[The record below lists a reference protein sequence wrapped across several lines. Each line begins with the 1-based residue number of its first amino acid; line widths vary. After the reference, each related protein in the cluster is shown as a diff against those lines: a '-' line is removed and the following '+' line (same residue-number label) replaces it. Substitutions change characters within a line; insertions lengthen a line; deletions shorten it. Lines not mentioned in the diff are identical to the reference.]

1 MRFLHKGEIDIGKI
15 FKYILSNDRGDRRTI
30 VGLLGGMDNI
40 LHVLIFLVG
49 VDFLTGLAK
58 AWKLK
63 EISSEIGF
71 EGLLK
76 KVLIFVVIAVAVEV
90 QKIVGN
96 SIPLREIVIMFYVAN
111 EGISFRKHFGIPS
124 LPDKL
129 KEVFQQIRNDT
140 ENKDRGGTK

>member
-1 MRFLHKGEIDIGKI
+1 
-15 FKYILSNDRGDRRTI
+15 
-30 VGLLGGMDNI
+30 
-40 LHVLIFLVG
+40 
-49 VDFLTGLAK
+49 FLTGLAK

-63 EISSEIGF
+63 EISSERGF

-76 KVLIFVVIAVAVEV
+76 KVLIFVVIAVAVDV

-111 EGISFRKHFGIPS
+111 EGISFLENISVFLP

-129 KEVFQQIRNDT
+129 KVVFQQIRNDT

>member
-1 MRFLHKGEIDIGKI
+1 
-15 FKYILSNDRGDRRTI
+15 
-30 VGLLGGMDNI
+30 
-40 LHVLIFLVG
+40 
-49 VDFLTGLAK
+49 
-58 AWKLK
+58 
-63 EISSEIGF
+63 
-71 EGLLK
+71 

-111 EGISFRKHFGIPS
+111 EGISFLENISVFLP

>member
-1 MRFLHKGEIDIGKI
+1 MEKYLNTLSVMTGVIGGI
-15 FKYILSNDRGDRRTI
+15 I

-63 EISSEIGF
+63 EVSSEFGF

-76 KVLIFVVIAVAVEV
+76 KVLIFVVIAVAVEA

-111 EGISFRKHFGIPS
+111 EGISFLENISVFLP

-129 KEVFQQIRNDT
+129 KEVFQQIRNHT
-140 ENKDRGGTK
+140 ENKDQGGNK

>member
-1 MRFLHKGEIDIGKI
+1 D
-15 FKYILSNDRGDRRTI
+15 
-30 VGLLGGMDNI
+30 
-40 LHVLIFLVG
+40 
-49 VDFLTGLAK
+49 
-58 AWKLK
+58 
-63 EISSEIGF
+63 
-71 EGLLK
+71 
-76 KVLIFVVIAVAVEV
+76 V

-111 EGISFRKHFGIPS
+111 EGISFLENISVFLP

>member
-1 MRFLHKGEIDIGKI
+1 MEKYLNTLSVMTGVIG
-15 FKYILSNDRGDRRTI
+15 GTI

-63 EISSEIGF
+63 EVSSEVGF

-76 KVLIFVVIAVAVEV
+76 KVLIFVVIAVTVEA

-111 EGISFRKHFGIPS
+111 EGISFLENISVFLP

-140 ENKDRGGTK
+140 ENKD

>member
-1 MRFLHKGEIDIGKI
+1 MEKYLNTLSVMTGVIG
-15 FKYILSNDRGDRRTI
+15 GTI

-63 EISSEIGF
+63 EVSSEVGF

-76 KVLIFVVIAVAVEV
+76 KVLIFVVIAVAVEA

-111 EGISFRKHFGIPS
+111 EGISFLENISVFLP

-140 ENKDRGGTK
+140 ENKDQGGNK

>member
-1 MRFLHKGEIDIGKI
+1 MEKYLNTLSVMTGVIG
-15 FKYILSNDRGDRRTI
+15 GTI

-40 LHVLIFLVG
+40 LHVLIFLVS

-63 EISSEIGF
+63 EVSSEVGF

-76 KVLIFVVIAVAVEV
+76 KVLIFVVIAVAVEA

-111 EGISFRKHFGIPS
+111 EGISFLENISVFLP

-140 ENKDRGGTK
+140 ENKDQGGNK

>member
-1 MRFLHKGEIDIGKI
+1 ME
-15 FKYILSNDRGDRRTI
+15 KYLNTLSVMTGVIVGTI

-63 EISSEIGF
+63 EVNSEVGF

-76 KVLIFVVIAVAVEV
+76 KVLIFVVIAVAVEA

-111 EGISFRKHFGIPS
+111 EGISFLENISVFLP

-129 KEVFQQIRNDT
+129 KEVFRQIRNDT
-140 ENKDRGGTK
+140 ENKDQGVNK

>member
-1 MRFLHKGEIDIGKI
+1 
-15 FKYILSNDRGDRRTI
+15 
-30 VGLLGGMDNI
+30 
-40 LHVLIFLVG
+40 G

-76 KVLIFVVIAVAVEV
+76 KVLIFVVIAVAVDV

-111 EGISFRKHFGIPS
+111 EGISFLENISVFLP

>member
-1 MRFLHKGEIDIGKI
+1 MEKYLNTLSVMTGVIGW
-15 FKYILSNDRGDRRTI
+15 TI

-76 KVLIFVVIAVAVEV
+76 KVLIFVVIAVAVEA

-111 EGISFRKHFGIPS
+111 EGISFLENISVFLP

-140 ENKDRGGTK
+140 ENKDQGGNK

>member
-1 MRFLHKGEIDIGKI
+1 MEKYLNTLSVMTGVIG
-15 FKYILSNDRGDRRTI
+15 GTI

-76 KVLIFVVIAVAVEV
+76 KVLIFVVIAVAVEA

-111 EGISFRKHFGIPS
+111 EGISFLENISVFLP

-140 ENKDRGGTK
+140 ENKDQGGNK

>member
-1 MRFLHKGEIDIGKI
+1 MEKYLNTLSVMTGVIG
-15 FKYILSNDRGDRRTI
+15 GTI

-63 EISSEIGF
+63 EVNSEVGF

-76 KVLIFVVIAVAVEV
+76 KVLIFVVIAVAVEA

-111 EGISFRKHFGIPS
+111 EGISFLENISVFLP

-129 KEVFQQIRNDT
+129 KEVFRQIRNDT
-140 ENKDRGGTK
+140 ENKDQGVNK

>member
-1 MRFLHKGEIDIGKI
+1 MTGVIG
-15 FKYILSNDRGDRRTI
+15 GTI
-30 VGLLGGMDNI
+30 VGLLGGTDNI

-111 EGISFRKHFGIPS
+111 EGISFLENISVFLP

-140 ENKDRGGTK
+140 ENKDQGGNK

>member
-1 MRFLHKGEIDIGKI
+1 
-15 FKYILSNDRGDRRTI
+15 
-30 VGLLGGMDNI
+30 
-40 LHVLIFLVG
+40 G

-111 EGISFRKHFGIPS
+111 EGISFLENISVFLP

>member
-1 MRFLHKGEIDIGKI
+1 MPLFDKI
-15 FKYILSNDRGDRRTI
+15 RCVADDR
-30 VGLLGGMDNI
+30 LLFAINPITYNI

-76 KVLIFVVIAVAVEV
+76 KVLIFVVIAVAVDV

-111 EGISFRKHFGIPS
+111 EGISFLENISVFLP

>member
-1 MRFLHKGEIDIGKI
+1 MEKYLNTLSVMTGVIG
-15 FKYILSNDRGDRRTI
+15 GTI

-40 LHVLIFLVG
+40 LHVLIFLVD

-63 EISSEIGF
+63 EVSSEVGF

-76 KVLIFVVIAVAVEV
+76 KVLIFVVIAVTVEA

-111 EGISFRKHFGIPS
+111 EGISFLENISVFLPI
-124 LPDKL
+124 PDKL

-140 ENKDRGGTK
+140 ENKDQGGNK

>member
-1 MRFLHKGEIDIGKI
+1 MEKYLNTFSVMTGVIG
-15 FKYILSNDRGDRRTI
+15 GTI

-111 EGISFRKHFGIPS
+111 EGISFLENISVFLP

>member
-1 MRFLHKGEIDIGKI
+1 MEKYLNTLSVMTGVIG
-15 FKYILSNDRGDRRTI
+15 GTI

-63 EISSEIGF
+63 EVSSEVGF

-76 KVLIFVVIAVAVEV
+76 KVLIFVVIAVAVEA

-111 EGISFRKHFGIPS
+111 EGISFLENISVFLP

-140 ENKDRGGTK
+140 EDKDQGGNK

>member
-1 MRFLHKGEIDIGKI
+1 MEKYLNTLSVMTGVIG
-15 FKYILSNDRGDRRTI
+15 GTI

-71 EGLLK
+71 EGVLK
-76 KVLIFVVIAVAVEV
+76 KVLIFVVIAVAVEA

-111 EGISFRKHFGIPS
+111 EGISFLENISVFLP

-140 ENKDRGGTK
+140 ENKDQGGNK

>member
-1 MRFLHKGEIDIGKI
+1 MEKYLNTLSVMTGVIG
-15 FKYILSNDRGDRRTI
+15 GTI

-63 EISSEIGF
+63 EVSSEVGF

-76 KVLIFVVIAVAVEV
+76 KVLIFVVIAVTVEA

-111 EGISFRKHFGIPS
+111 EGISFLENISVFLP

-140 ENKDRGGTK
+140 ENKDQGVNK

>member
-1 MRFLHKGEIDIGKI
+1 MW
-15 FKYILSNDRGDRRTI
+15 T
-30 VGLLGGMDNI
+30 
-40 LHVLIFLVG
+40 
-49 VDFLTGLAK
+49 LTGLAK

-76 KVLIFVVIAVAVEV
+76 KVLIFVVIAVAVDV

-111 EGISFRKHFGIPS
+111 EGLVFRKHFGIPS

>member
-1 MRFLHKGEIDIGKI
+1 
-15 FKYILSNDRGDRRTI
+15 
-30 VGLLGGMDNI
+30 
-40 LHVLIFLVG
+40 
-49 VDFLTGLAK
+49 
-58 AWKLK
+58 
-63 EISSEIGF
+63 ISSEIGF

-111 EGISFRKHFGIPS
+111 EGISFLENISVFLP

>member
-1 MRFLHKGEIDIGKI
+1 MEKYLNTLSVMTGVIG
-15 FKYILSNDRGDRRTI
+15 GTI
-30 VGLLGGMDNI
+30 VGLLGGMDNV

-76 KVLIFVVIAVAVEV
+76 KVLIFVVIAVAVEA

-111 EGISFRKHFGIPS
+111 EGISFLENISIFLP

-140 ENKDRGGTK
+140 ENKDQGGNK

>member
-1 MRFLHKGEIDIGKI
+1 MEKYLNTLSVMTGVIG
-15 FKYILSNDRGDRRTI
+15 GTI

-63 EISSEIGF
+63 EVSSEVGF

-76 KVLIFVVIAVAVEV
+76 KVLIFVVIAVTVEA

-111 EGISFRKHFGIPS
+111 EGISFLENISVFLP

-140 ENKDRGGTK
+140 ENKDQGGNK

>member
-1 MRFLHKGEIDIGKI
+1 
-15 FKYILSNDRGDRRTI
+15 
-30 VGLLGGMDNI
+30 
-40 LHVLIFLVG
+40 
-49 VDFLTGLAK
+49 
-58 AWKLK
+58 
-63 EISSEIGF
+63 SSEIGF

-111 EGISFRKHFGIPS
+111 EGISFLENISVFLP

>member
-1 MRFLHKGEIDIGKI
+1 MTGVIG
-15 FKYILSNDRGDRRTI
+15 GTI

-63 EISSEIGF
+63 EVSSEVGF

-76 KVLIFVVIAVAVEV
+76 KVLIFVVIAVTVEA

-111 EGISFRKHFGIPS
+111 EGISFLENISVFLP

-140 ENKDRGGTK
+140 ENKDQGGNK

>member
-1 MRFLHKGEIDIGKI
+1 MEKYLNTFSVMTGVIG
-15 FKYILSNDRGDRRTI
+15 GTI

-76 KVLIFVVIAVAVEV
+76 KVLIFVVIVVAVEV

-111 EGISFRKHFGIPS
+111 EGISFLENISVFLP

>member
-1 MRFLHKGEIDIGKI
+1 
-15 FKYILSNDRGDRRTI
+15 
-30 VGLLGGMDNI
+30 
-40 LHVLIFLVG
+40 
-49 VDFLTGLAK
+49 
-58 AWKLK
+58 
-63 EISSEIGF
+63 
-71 EGLLK
+71 
-76 KVLIFVVIAVAVEV
+76 LIFVVIAVAVEV

-111 EGISFRKHFGIPS
+111 EGISFLENISVFLP

>member
-1 MRFLHKGEIDIGKI
+1 MTGVIG
-15 FKYILSNDRGDRRTI
+15 GTI

-63 EISSEIGF
+63 EVSSEVGF

-76 KVLIFVVIAVAVEV
+76 KVLIFVVIAVAVEA

-111 EGISFRKHFGIPS
+111 EGISFLENISVFLP

-140 ENKDRGGTK
+140 EDKDQGGNK

>member
-1 MRFLHKGEIDIGKI
+1 MTGVIG
-15 FKYILSNDRGDRRTI
+15 GTI

-40 LHVLIFLVG
+40 LHVLIFLVS

-63 EISSEIGF
+63 EVSSEVGF

-76 KVLIFVVIAVAVEV
+76 KVLIFVVIAVAVEA

-111 EGISFRKHFGIPS
+111 EGISFLENISVFLP

-140 ENKDRGGTK
+140 ENKDQGGNK

>member
-1 MRFLHKGEIDIGKI
+1 MEKYLNTLSVMTGVIG
-15 FKYILSNDRGDRRTI
+15 GTI

-63 EISSEIGF
+63 EVSSEVGF

-76 KVLIFVVIAVAVEV
+76 KVLIFVVIAVAVEA

-111 EGISFRKHFGIPS
+111 EGISFLENISVFLP

-140 ENKDRGGTK
+140 ENKEQGGNK

>member
-1 MRFLHKGEIDIGKI
+1 MEKYLNTLSVMTGVIG
-15 FKYILSNDRGDRRTI
+15 GTI

-76 KVLIFVVIAVAVEV
+76 KVLIFVVIAVAVEA

-96 SIPLREIVIMFYVAN
+96 SIPIREIVIMFYVAN
-111 EGISFRKHFGIPS
+111 EGISFLENISVFLP

-140 ENKDRGGTK
+140 ENKDQGGNK

>member
-1 MRFLHKGEIDIGKI
+1 MEKYLNTLSVMTGVIG
-15 FKYILSNDRGDRRTI
+15 GTI

-63 EISSEIGF
+63 EVSSEVGF

-76 KVLIFVVIAVAVEV
+76 KVLIFVVIAVTVEA

-111 EGISFRKHFGIPS
+111 EGISFLENISVFLP